1 MTSTMS
7 TWRSNQL
14 SYNPACAENV
24 VYYTTFALHCQYP
37 SSTFFDFI
45 CNSAQI
51 KARRRAAFSPD
62 GARLV
67 YFFRLRRNLLV
78 FLARMACAA
87 IASTSAMS

>member
-14 SYNPACAENV
+14 SYNPACAKHV

-37 SSTFFDFI
+37 ASTFFDFI
-45 CNSAQI
+45 CNSARI
-51 KARRRAAFSPD
+51 KARHRAAFPD

-67 YFFRLRRNLLV
+67 YFFRLRRNLRV

>member
-14 SYNPACAENV
+14 SYNPACAEHV
-24 VYYTTFALHCQYP
+24 VYYTTFALYCQYP
-37 SSTFFDFI
+37 SSTFLTLFAI
-45 CNSAQI
+45 
-51 KARRRAAFSPD
+51 RRELRRAAGLLSPD

-67 YFFRLRRNLLV
+67 YFFRPRRNLRV